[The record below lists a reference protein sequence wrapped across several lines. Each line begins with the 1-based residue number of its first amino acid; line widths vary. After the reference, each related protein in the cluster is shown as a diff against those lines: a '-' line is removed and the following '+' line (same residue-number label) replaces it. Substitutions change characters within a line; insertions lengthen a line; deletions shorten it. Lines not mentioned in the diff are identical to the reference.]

1 MHNFDFHNPTRVLF
15 GQGQIATLS
24 TLVPEGARVL
34 MLYGGGSIRANGV
47 YDEVKSA
54 LAAHTVLE
62 FGGIEPNPT
71 YETLMRAVELVR
83 AERIDFLLAVGGGSV
98 IDGTKFIAA
107 GSLLEEDPWT
117 AIFEQRAASVQSALP
132 FGAVLTLPATGSEMN
147 SAAVVTRKA
156 TQEKRAFASRHVF
169 PRFAVLDPTKTY
181 TLPTRQVGNG
191 VVDAF
196 VHVMEQYLTTPVD
209 AKVQDRFAEGL
220 LLTLIE
226 DGPRALGE
234 PENYDVRANLMWT
247 ATLALNGLIGVGVPQ
262 DWSTHM
268 IGHELTALYDLDH
281 AQTLA
286 VVLPAMLR
294 VRRILQQLGARVGP
308 HRGRRGR
315 THRRGDRAHRSLLQ
329 QRRRAD
335 QAVRL
340 WPGQAACRARAGR
353 TGSAPPG
360 QARRGP
366 RRDARGQPQGA
377 RAGGISSGLL
387 THPPRPGRTWY
398 TRAFAR
404 GPGTDVPGE
413 TYPSYLIWIMPAKE
427 SATQFPSLFALPPRW
442 LRLF

>member
-34 MLYGGGSIRANGV
+34 MLYGGGSIRTNGV
-47 YDEVKSA
+47 YDEVKAA
-54 LAAHTVLE
+54 LAGHTLLE

-71 YETLMRAVELVR
+71 YETLMRAIELVR

-234 PENYDVRANLMWT
+234 PQNYDVRANLMWT

-294 VRRILQQLGARVGP
+294 VRREAKRAKLLQYAARVWDLTEGDEDA
-308 HRGRRGR
+308 RIDAAIER
-315 THRRGDRAHRSLLQ
+315 TEAFFNSVGVPTRLSGYGLGKEHVEPVLAALEAHRLVKLGEDRGVTLEVSRKVLEL
-329 QRRRAD
+329 
-335 QAVRL
+335 AV
-340 WPGQAACRARAGR
+340 
-353 TGSAPPG
+353 
-360 QARRGP
+360 
-366 RRDARGQPQGA
+366 
-377 RAGGISSGLL
+377 
-387 THPPRPGRTWY
+387 
-398 TRAFAR
+398 
-404 GPGTDVPGE
+404 
-413 TYPSYLIWIMPAKE
+413 
-427 SATQFPSLFALPPRW
+427 
-442 LRLF
+442 